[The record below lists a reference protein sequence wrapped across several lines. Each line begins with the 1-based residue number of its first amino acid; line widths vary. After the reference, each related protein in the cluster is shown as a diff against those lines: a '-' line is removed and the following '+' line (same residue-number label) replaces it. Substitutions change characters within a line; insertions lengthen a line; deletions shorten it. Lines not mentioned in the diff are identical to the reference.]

1 MVKSQPIM
9 VNTLNYKKKKE
20 WYIHTSCLNYFICQQ
35 QQKKDFIYFCFH
47 SERPEEQLFCVQ
59 AAMVLNK
66 FTNAGEKINQ

>member
-9 VNTLNYKKKKE
+9 VNTLNYKKKMNG
-20 WYIHTSCLNYFICQQ
+20 TFIQVVWTTLSANNNK
-35 QQKKDFIYFCFH
+35 KKDFIYFCFH

-59 AAMVLNK
+59 AAMMLNK